1 MRSTVSFL
9 VAGAAFVLLSAC
21 SGSPAAPQVAT
32 LDTGSASAG
41 APASST
47 TTANTD
53 ADAGRPQLRLDSSP
67 DERQAYWD
75 AYDSCLRT
83 NGHAVLNGR
92 STHSGPVGGPGSQ
105 PALDMNDDSPQSKK
119 AEEVCKGKLP
129 LQPPELSPR
138 TNPKFNDQFHDMVKC
153 MTDKGAHVHVAPD
166 TSVDP
171 DGLTWQID
179 DGSSDTYDNL
189 DKLADDCQLQAFSK

>member
-1 MRSTVSFL
+1 MRSSISFF

-41 APASST
+41 SPASSAT
-47 TTANTD
+47 TTD
-53 ADAGRPQLRLDSSP
+53 SDAGRPQLRLDSST
-67 DERQAYWD
+67 EETQSYWD

-83 NGHAVLNGR
+83 NGHAVLDGR
-92 STHSGPVGGPGSQ
+92 HSGPVGDPNSP

-119 AEEVCKGKLP
+119 AEEACKAKLP

-166 TSVDP
+166 TSVDA

-189 DKLADDCQLQAFSK
+189 DKLADQCQKQAFAK

>member
-1 MRSTVSFL
+1 MRSSITVL
-9 VAGAAFVLLSAC
+9 VAGAAFALLTAC
-21 SGSPAAPQVAT
+21 SGQPAAPQVAT
-32 LDTGSASAG
+32 LDTGSATAG
-41 APASST
+41 APASA
-47 TTANTD
+47 TTAD

-67 DERQAYWD
+67 EEKQAYWD

-92 STHSGPVGGPGSQ
+92 TGHSGPVGGPGSP

-119 AEEVCKGKLP
+119 AEAACKGKLP
-129 LQPPELSPR
+129 LQPPQLSPR

-153 MTDKGAHVHVAPD
+153 MTTQGAHVHVAPD

-171 DGLTWQID
+171 DGLTWRID

-189 DKLADDCQLQAFSK
+189 DKLADQCQLQAFSK

>member
-1 MRSTVSFL
+1 MRSSISFF

-32 LDTGSASAG
+32 LDTGSASSG
-41 APASST
+41 APASSQA
-47 TTANTD
+47 TAAD
-53 ADAGRPQLRLDSSP
+53 SDAGRPQLRLDSSP
-67 DERQAYWD
+67 EEKQSYRD

-83 NGHAVLNGR
+83 NGHAVLDGR
-92 STHSGPVGGPGSQ
+92 HSGPAGDPNSPPG
-105 PALDMNDDSPQSKK
+105 LDMNDDSPQSKK
-119 AEEVCKGKLP
+119 AEEACKGKLP

-138 TNPKFNDQFHDMVKC
+138 TNPKFNDEFHAMVKC
-153 MTDKGAHVHVAPD
+153 MTAKGAHVHVAPD

-179 DGSSDTYDNL
+179 DGSSDTHDNL
-189 DKLADDCQLQAFSK
+189 DKLADQCQLQAFAK